1 MKRLL
6 QFFEY
11 QHLPMNLQDISKAY
25 YQVAHWM
32 VSTLP
37 ENAESTVAMR
47 KLLEAKDCAVRS
59 ILYKEPTANV

>member
-11 QHLPMNLQDISKAY
+11 QHLPMNLQDISKVY

-32 VSTLP
+32 AETLP
-37 ENAESTVAMR
+37 ENPESTVAMR
-47 KLLEAKDCAVRS
+47 KLIEAKDCAVRS
-59 ILYKEPTANV
+59 ILYKEPTT